1 MTVQRLEHLDDPRL
15 APYRALSDRR
25 LRQFDDSF
33 VAEGRLVLERVIALG
48 SFRVRSVLLGAA
60 AYAALAPTLE
70 RLDPSVPV
78 YVTSRHELEALTGH
92 DFHRGCLA
100 LVERPASLSP
110 ERLLDGKRRV
120 VVLEGVADADNVGS
134 VFRSAAAFGVDAVLL
149 DATSADPLYRKAI
162 RTSMAATLRVPF
174 ARLGEGADGASSSEP
189 RVGFAAALEGLRAR
203 GFELVAL
210 TPREPA
216 ETLAELAGSAT
227 GAPVAL
233 LFGNEGR
240 GLSEV
245 ALARASRRVRIPIAA
260 EVDSLNVAVAAAI
273 VLARL
278 AEASA

>member
-15 APYRALSDRR
+15 EPYRALSDRR
-25 LRQFDDSF
+25 LWRRENLF
-33 VAEGRLVLERVIALG
+33 VAEGRLVLERLLALG
-48 SFRVRSVLLGAA
+48 TFRVRSVLLGAA
-60 AYAALAPTLE
+60 AHAALAPTLA
-70 RLDPSVPV
+70 RLDPGVPV
-78 YVTSRHELEALTGH
+78 YVTSRDELEELTGH

-100 LVERPASLSP
+100 LVERPAPLPP
-110 ERLLDGKRRV
+110 ERLLDDERRV

-134 VFRSAAAFGVDAVLL
+134 VFRSAAAFGVDRVLL
-149 DATSADPLYRKAI
+149 DSTSADPLYRKAI

-174 ARLGEGADGASSSEP
+174 ARLGEGADGALSGEP
-189 RVGFAAALEGLRAR
+189 RAGFAAALDGLRAR

-216 ETLAELAGSAT
+216 ETLAELAGTAT
-227 GAPVAL
+227 GARLAL

-240 GLSEV
+240 GLSEL
-245 ALARASRRVRIPIAA
+245 ALSRASRRVRIPIAA